1 MQTLEAYKRK
11 CFRGTLKHLS
21 SLFIYS
27 NRAASKRFC
36 SSKTTT
42 TAGNRAV
49 KAAAAIAPNWKV
61 TRCVNSH
68 MPQFNRCMDRLIDRF
83 IGIKYAEDEKK
94 MPFICW

>member
-1 MQTLEAYKRK
+1 M
-11 CFRGTLKHLS
+11 
-21 SLFIYS
+21 
-27 NRAASKRFC
+27 
-36 SSKTTT
+36 
-42 TAGNRAV
+42 
-49 KAAAAIAPNWKV
+49 AIAPNWKV